1 MATSPVGHEGEDVR
15 SGVASRAMAVEYA
28 IRDVVVHARELEE
41 AGRKVVYL
49 NIGDPLKF
57 DFDTPEHIK
66 EALYRAVREGRNW
79 YGPSEGLPELREA
92 VCEKEKR
99 FNDVDIG
106 PEDVIITAGV
116 SEGISFL
123 FGALLEPGDEVLVPG
138 PTYPPYI
145 SYAKFFGAEPIP
157 YRTIEEE
164 GWAPD
169 VDDLRAKITERTKL
183 IILINPNNPCG
194 AIYGP
199 DVVKQILDI
208 AGEHGLPVASD
219 EIYDRIVFE
228 GRFKS
233 TASLT
238 SDVPVIGLNGFS
250 KVYLMTGWR
259 LGYIY
264 FKDEEDILAG
274 LKEAVVKLARI
285 RLCANTPVQVAAVEA
300 IRGPQDHVKEM
311 VNKLRERRDIVYKR
325 LNEIDGI
332 STAKPEGAFY
342 IFPKVEGIGSKWK
355 SDKEFVLQ
363 LLRETGVL
371 VVHGSGFC
379 EKYGQGHF
387 RAVFLPPPDVL
398 EEALSEIETFMSK
411 HVKT

>member
-1 MATSPVGHEGEDVR
+1 MR
-15 SGVASRAMAVEYA
+15 SRVASRAAVVEYA
-28 IRDVVVHARELEE
+28 IRDVVVYAHELEKKGQE
-41 AGRKVVYL
+41 IMYL

-66 EALYRAVREGRNW
+66 EALHQAVSEGRNW

-99 FNDVDIG
+99 FNGVDID
-106 PEDVIITAGV
+106 PEDVVITTGV
-116 SEGISFL
+116 SEGINFL

-145 SYAKFFGAEPIP
+145 SYAKFFGAEPVP
-157 YRTIEEE
+157 YRMVEEKS
-164 GWAPD
+164 WTPD
-169 VDDLRAKITERTKL
+169 IDDIRAKLTERTKL
-183 IILINPNNPCG
+183 IVLINPNNPCG
-194 AIYGP
+194 AVYGP
-199 DVVKQILDI
+199 RIVKEILDL
-208 AGEHGLPVASD
+208 AGEHEVPVASD

-228 GRFKS
+228 GNFRS
-233 TASLT
+233 AASLT

-264 FKDEEDILAG
+264 FKDQEDALAD
-274 LKEAVVKLARI
+274 LRKAIVKLARV
-285 RLCANTPVQVAAVEA
+285 RLCTNTPVQVAAVEA
-300 IRGPQDHVKEM
+300 LRGPQDHVREM
-311 VNKLRERRDIVYKR
+311 VDKLKRRRDIAYKR
-325 LNEIDGI
+325 LNEIRGI

-342 IFPKVEGIGSKWK
+342 IFPKVDGVGSIWK
-355 SDKEFVLQ
+355 TDKDFVLQ

-379 EKYGQGHF
+379 ERYGPGHF

-398 EEALSEIETFMSK
+398 EEALNKIEHFMEK
-411 HVKT
+411 YIKA

>member
-1 MATSPVGHEGEDVR
+1 MAI
-15 SGVASRAMAVEYA
+15 EYA

-41 AGRKVVYL
+41 ARRKVVYL

-66 EALYRAVREGRNW
+66 EALYRAVGEGRNW

-194 AIYGP
+194 AVYGP
-199 DVVKQILDI
+199 DVVRQILDI

-264 FKDEEDILAG
+264 FKDEEEILAG

-325 LNEIDGI
+325 LNEINGI

-379 EKYGQGHF
+379 EEYGRGHF

-398 EEALSEIETFMSK
+398 EEALSEIEAFMNK

>member
-1 MATSPVGHEGEDVR
+1 MARPVPRREGGAVR
-15 SGVASRAMAVEYA
+15 PRVASRAATIEYA
-28 IRDVVVHARELEE
+28 IRDVVVHARELER
-41 AGRKVVYL
+41 AGREVIYL

-66 EALYRAVREGRNW
+66 EALYRAVKEGRNW

-92 VCEKEKR
+92 ICEKEKR

-106 PEDVIITAGV
+106 PEDVIVTTGV
-116 SEGISFL
+116 SEAINFL
-123 FGALLEPGDEVLVPG
+123 FGALLEPGDQVLVPG

-145 SYAKFFGAEPIP
+145 SYARFFGAEPVP
-157 YRTIEEE
+157 YRTVEEE

-169 VDDLRAKITERTKL
+169 IDDMREKLTDKTKL
-183 IILINPNNPCG
+183 VVLINPNNPCG
-194 AIYGP
+194 AVYGP
-199 DVVKQILDI
+199 KVVKEILDL
-208 AGEHGLPVASD
+208 AGEHGVPVASD
-219 EIYDRIVFE
+219 EIYDRIIFD
-228 GRFKS
+228 GHFKS

-238 SDVPVIGLNGFS
+238 GDVPVIGLNGFS

-259 LGYIY
+259 LGYMY
-264 FKDEEDILAG
+264 FRDQEGVLEG
-274 LKEAVVKLARI
+274 LREAVVKLARI
-285 RLCANTPVQVAAVEA
+285 RLCTNTPVQVAAIEA
-300 IRGPQDHVKEM
+300 LRGPQDHVKEM
-311 VNKLRERRDIVYKR
+311 VDKLRERRDIAYKR

-332 STAKPEGAFY
+332 STARPEGAFY

-379 EKYGQGHF
+379 ERFGPGHF
-387 RAVFLPPPDVL
+387 RAVFLPPPEAL
-398 EEALSEIETFMSK
+398 EEALSRIGSFVEK
-411 HVKT
+411 HNRT

>member
-1 MATSPVGHEGEDVR
+1 MASPSPSHEGMAVR
-15 SGVASRAMAVEYA
+15 SGVASRARTIEYA
-28 IRDVVVHARELEE
+28 IRDVVVHARELER
-41 AGRKVVYL
+41 AGREVIYL

-57 DFDTPEHIK
+57 DFDTPGHIK
-66 EALYRAVREGRNW
+66 EALYRAVREGSNW

-92 VCEKEKR
+92 ICEKEKR
-99 FNDVDIG
+99 FNDVNIG
-106 PEDVIITAGV
+106 PEDVIITAGI
-116 SEGISFL
+116 SEGINFL

-145 SYAKFFGAEPIP
+145 SYAKFFGAEPVP
-157 YRTIEEE
+157 YRTVEEE

-169 VDDLRAKITERTKL
+169 IDDMRAKLTEKTKL
-183 IILINPNNPCG
+183 IVLINPNNPCG
-194 AIYGP
+194 AVYGP
-199 DVVKQILDI
+199 RTVKDILDL

-228 GRFKS
+228 GHFKS

-264 FKDEEDILAG
+264 FKDQEGALAH
-274 LKEAVVKLARI
+274 LKEAIVKLARI
-285 RLCANTPVQVAAVEA
+285 RLCANTPVQLAAVEA
-300 IRGPQDHVKEM
+300 LRGPQDHVDEM
-311 VNKLRERRDIVYKR
+311 VRRLRKRRDIAYKG
-325 LNEIDGI
+325 LNEIEGL
-332 STAKPEGAFY
+332 TTTKPEGAFY
-342 IFPKVEGIGSKWK
+342 IFPKVEGVGYTWK

-379 EKYGQGHF
+379 ERYGPGHF
-387 RAVFLPPPDVL
+387 RAVFLPPPEVL
-398 EEALSEIETFMSK
+398 EEAIDKIGGFMEK
-411 HVKT
+411 HVKA

>member
-1 MATSPVGHEGEDVR
+1 MGPGI
-15 SGVASRAMAVEYA
+15 ASRAAAIEYA
-28 IRDVVVHARELEE
+28 IRDVVVHARELER
-41 AGRKVVYL
+41 AGRKVIYL

-92 VCEKEKR
+92 ICEKEKR
-99 FNDVDIG
+99 FNGVDIA
-106 PEDVIITAGV
+106 PEDVVITTGV
-116 SEGISFL
+116 SEAINFL
-123 FGALLEPGDEVLVPG
+123 FGALLEAGDQVLVPG

-145 SYAKFFGAEPIP
+145 SYARFYGAEPVP

-169 VDDLRAKITERTKL
+169 IDDMRSKLTERTKL
-183 IILINPNNPCG
+183 IVIINPNNPCG
-194 AIYGP
+194 AVYGP
-199 DVVKQILDI
+199 GVVKEILDL

-228 GRFKS
+228 GRFRS
-233 TASLT
+233 TASLAD
-238 SDVPVIGLNGFS
+238 DVPVIGLNGFS

-259 LGYIY
+259 LGYMY
-264 FKDEEDILAG
+264 FRDGEGALAG
-274 LKEAVVKLARI
+274 LREAVIKMARI
-285 RLCANTPVQVAAVEA
+285 RLCANTPVQAAAVEA
-300 IRGPQDHVKEM
+300 IRGPQEHVKEM
-311 VNKLRERRDIVYKR
+311 VEKLRERRDIAHKR
-325 LNEIDGI
+325 LNEIEGL
-332 STAKPEGAFY
+332 SAARPEGAFY
-342 IFPKVEGIGSKWK
+342 IFPKVEGVGSRWK

-379 EKYGQGHF
+379 EEFGSGHF
-387 RAVFLPPPDVL
+387 RAVFLPPPEVL
-398 EEALSEIETFMSK
+398 EEALDRMEGFMRK
-411 HVKT
+411 YAGA